1 MGKLREYLE
10 RWTSGKRVQGFQ
22 ISPYEVELLV
32 LIYNEIKHGIKSE
45 FISENVRNVLDKCGI
60 KTESV
65 GIGWRVI

>member
-1 MGKLREYLE
+1 MGRLREYLE
-10 RWTSGKRVQGFQ
+10 RWTSGKRVQDFQ

-32 LIYNEIKHGIKSE
+32 LIYNEIKRGIKSE
-45 FISENVRNVLDKCGI
+45 FISENVKNVLDKCGI